1 MPERINKLQPDRTL
15 QLRGFNTFAA
25 AASITNASP
34 TGFTVSGTFHDPA
47 DFAVAVLYD
56 ADNYFEHPSIKYLPD
71 FNFAG
76 LTLTFN
82 LNYTDGVQP
91 IDSPKFN
98 WIDWATLDCVK
109 SDVNSTPAQVNL
121 WDNATLVG
129 SSFPAATA
137 TCNIL
142 AGASSPGTISGI
154 RQYDRATLW
163 FQNLAFDY
171 TVPPGASSVQYQ
183 FTPVAAGTVHTITI
197 AGIPYSYTEV
207 DAIGADGQPIGNSGA
222 DVVANLILAIGA
234 NPYVVVSE
242 GSTTNAVLLTV
253 QLAKAGVSFAV
264 SASDGNNPVT
274 MFLTTAPF
282 VAAQI
287 VSEIENTNWIV
298 ANTTHALLASNSG
311 AAITLTAAR
320 YGTVGIS
327 GTTVNSISGAPF
339 PGITAGSQILLAG
352 AKYTVASVQSPTTL
366 TLTSPAP
373 SSTAVTVAGNTLTW
387 VSGPTFTGISA
398 GSPVFINGGSY
409 TVATVPSPVSL
420 TLTAA
425 APNGPAILASL
436 YVAPRGGRDGNLIQL
451 YATSQTST
459 LMFDQSRIQLA
470 GGSSSVTWNI
480 SLNFTALGID
490 QLRQLWL
497 TFAPSLVTGT
507 YPGAEWQAVF
517 SNWQLSGPAGT
528 QALSVAGPGSVRLEE
543 DDTACVYTGT
553 WAVDSAF
560 YSQYFAN
567 FTPAGNTASSSVTV
581 TYNCQYTHDIYIG
594 TSLSTSCGTVAVQ
607 LDTNSRSTPLNCY
620 LNTASP
626 VVARRQAFTGIP
638 AGRHTVLITVPAG
651 TLFYFDFLEAAVVTD
666 VPDALT
672 PRTAISPAL
681 DFDTDHSYKL
691 PPARIMWMMD
701 KLGYAGPMN
710 EYLGVFWWNQ
720 RVLAAG
726 TGSISTA
733 QIAFTGTF
741 LAGDTIFITLN
752 GATLG
757 KTVFATDTL
766 STIAYHF
773 AAYINSTF
781 VGAWASATGAI
792 LSITS
797 RSPASAYNLTIPAPV
812 VNSQAGLAAIAQ
824 APVAGV
830 YGSYQVNDTA
840 NPPINLATRNW
851 HSDFYAQCASRSRP
865 VVTALSMELVN
876 PPAGYVAQFPDSTAV
891 STATGFGSLVS
902 NHCAIGGSKM
912 LAYQKSVYRNIAQLQ
927 AAAGLTP
934 SLQYGEFLWWYFP
947 LAQNVPVGFASYTQ
961 PISIGA
967 ALPHGLTTGQTVNI
981 YGVLGNTAANGTFT
995 IAVTDPT
1002 HFTLNGTSGN
1012 GNYTS
1017 GGVFSGG
1024 GMAYYDPE
1032 TVTAAQTALG
1042 RPLHFFQWSQDD
1054 PSVNGGADALFLRN
1068 RLRDHVAA
1076 LVADIR
1082 SAYPTAKCEVLWPYD
1097 VNYPS
1102 PIPVGAPILGG
1113 QLNYAV
1119 NLPVE
1124 WQLQPSS
1131 GLDTLKVEALAF
1143 GTSLRNLDLVRETVN
1158 LFPGFGWPVSALR
1171 YLVPVFGSATPWP
1184 RELALAIGAGIS
1196 INNLW
1201 AFDQVCLFN
1210 LAVPEPGL
1218 ERRSLV
1224 KVS

>member
-1 MPERINKLQPDRTL
+1 LPERINKLQPDRTL

-25 AASITNASP
+25 ATSITNASP
-34 TGFTVSGTFHDPA
+34 TGFTVSGTFRDPA

-76 LTLTFN
+76 LTLSFN

-98 WIDWATLDCVK
+98 WIDWATLDCIK
-109 SDVNSTPAQVNL
+109 SDVNSTTAQVNL
-121 WDNATLVG
+121 WENATLVG

-142 AGASSPGTISGI
+142 AGPSPSSTISGI
-154 RQYDRATLW
+154 RQFDRVTLW

-171 TVPPGASSVQYQ
+171 TVPPGVSSVEYQ
-183 FTPVAAGTVHTITI
+183 FTPAGAGAVHTITI
-197 AGIPYSYTEV
+197 AGVPYSYTEV

-222 DVVANLILAIGA
+222 NVVANLILAIGA
-234 NPYVVVSE
+234 NPYVVASE
-242 GSTTNAVLLTV
+242 GSAANAVLLTV

-274 MFLTTAPF
+274 MLLTTAAL
-282 VAAQI
+282 VAGQI
-287 VSEIENTNWIV
+287 VSEIGGTNWV
-298 ANTTHALLASNSG
+298 AANTTHALLASNSG
-311 AAITLTAAR
+311 AAIVLTAAR
-320 YGTVGIS
+320 YGTVSVS
-327 GTTVNSISGAPF
+327 GATVTWMSGAPF
-339 PGITAGSQILLAG
+339 PGLVAGSTILLGG
-352 AKYTVASVQSPTTL
+352 AMYTVASVQSPTVL

-373 SSTAVTVAGNTLTW
+373 SSTGVSINGTTVSW
-387 VSGPTFTGISA
+387 VAGPTFTGIATGSA
-398 GSPVFINGGSY
+398 IFIDGGSY
-409 TVATVPSPVSL
+409 TVASVPSASSL
-420 TLTAA
+420 TLTTA
-425 APNGPAILASL
+425 APNGPSVLASL
-436 YVAPRGGRDGNLIQL
+436 YVAPRGGRDGNLLQL
-451 YATSQTST
+451 YTTSQTST
-459 LMFDQSRIQLA
+459 LTFDQPQIQLA
-470 GGSSSVTWNI
+470 GGSSSVTWNV

-490 QLRQLWL
+490 QIRQLWL

-507 YPGAEWQAVF
+507 YPSTEWQAVF
-517 SNWQLSGPAGT
+517 SNWQLSGPTAT
-528 QALSVAGPGSVRLEE
+528 QALSVAGPGSVRIEE
-543 DDTACVYTGT
+543 NDTAACVYAGI
-553 WAVDSAF
+553 WAVDTAF
-560 YSQYFAN
+560 YSRYFAK
-567 FTPAGNTASSSVTV
+567 FTPAGNTAGSSVSV

-594 TSLSTSCGTVAVQ
+594 TSLYVDRGTVAIQ
-607 LDTNSRSTPLNCY
+607 LDTNSGSTPLNCY

-626 VVARRQAFTGIP
+626 VIARRQAFTGIP
-638 AGRHTVLITVPAG
+638 AGRHTVVITVPAG

-672 PRTAISPAL
+672 PRTGISPAL
-681 DFDTDHSYKL
+681 DFDTDHSYNL

-701 KLGYAGPMN
+701 KLGYGGPMN
-710 EYLGVFWWNQ
+710 EYLGVFWWNE
-720 RVLAAG
+720 RVVAAG
-726 TGSISTA
+726 TGSVSTA
-733 QIAFTGTF
+733 QIAFSGSF
-741 LAGDTIFITLN
+741 AAGDTVFVTLN
-752 GATLG
+752 GTVLG
-757 KTVFATDTL
+757 KTVLATDTL
-766 STIAYHF
+766 ATIAYHF

-781 VGAWASATGAI
+781 VGAWASASGAVLTITG
-792 LSITS
+792 
-797 RSPASAYNLTIPAPV
+797 RSPASAYNLAV
-812 VNSQAGLAAIAQ
+812 SVSYSSNAGQATVTQ
-824 APVAGV
+824 VPVAGA
-830 YGSYQVNDTA
+830 YGTYEVNDAA

-851 HSDFYAQCASRSRP
+851 HSDFYAQCASRGRQ
-865 VVTALSMELVN
+865 VVTSLSMELVN

-927 AAAGLTP
+927 VAAGLTP

-947 LAQNVPVGFASYTQ
+947 LAQNVPVGFASYTE
-961 PISIGA
+961 PISIGTQ
-967 ALPHGLTTGQTVNI
+967 LPHGLSTGQIVTI

-995 IAVTDPT
+995 IAVTDST
-1002 HFTLNGTSGN
+1002 HFTLNGSSGN

-1024 GMAYYDPE
+1024 GMAYYDAE
-1032 TVTAAQTALG
+1032 TVAAAQAALG

-1082 SAYPTAKCEVLWPYD
+1082 SAYPSAKCEVLWPYD
-1097 VNYPS
+1097 VNYPI
-1102 PIPVGAPILGG
+1102 PIPVGAPVLGG

-1171 YLVPVFGSATPWP
+1171 YLVPVFGTATPWP

-1196 INNLW
+1196 TNNLW

-1210 LAVPEPGL
+1210 LAVPEPSL

-1224 KVS
+1224 KVA